1 MRAFERGRLQVAPHA
16 HRGMSLPEDVAFGTL
31 RAIASAA
38 MLYGMPEALR
48 DALRHLDCHHN
59 NIVIW

>member
-1 MRAFERGRLQVAPHA
+1 MAPHA